1 MLEVRSTQPL
11 DAVETA
17 LRQAAQAHGA
27 AIQAV
32 HHFGIPNLR
41 TFALFQPEICGP
53 LLAAEPRFAVFLP
66 SHIAIRQ
73 VGAEDVC
80 LEAAS
85 PVELCPLIDRPD
97 LEMLA
102 LPLEKVI
109 RRVMEAAGRAN
120 AMAAA
125 GGQGAGHWAIGATE
139 DQVNMRGALPQRI
152 DRHGSKLEDLAGTGT
167 HDSSG
172 G

>member
-11 DAVETA
+11 DAVESA

-32 HHFGIPNLR
+32 HRFGVSGLR
-41 TFALFQPEICGP
+41 TFALFQPEICAP

-73 VGAEDVC
+73 TGAEEVC

-102 LPLEKVI
+102 LPLEKVL

-125 GGQGAGHWAIGATE
+125 GGQGLAHWALGATE

-152 DRHGSKLEDLAGTGT
+152 DSRGSKLEDLAGTGE

>member
-11 DAVETA
+11 DAVEAA
-17 LRQAAQAHGA
+17 LRRAAQAHGA

-32 HHFGIPNLR
+32 HHFGISSVH
-41 TFALFQPEICGP
+41 TFALFHPECCGP
-53 LLAAEPRFAVFLP
+53 LLAAEPRFAIFLP

-73 VGAEDVC
+73 AGAEIL

-109 RRVMEAAGRAN
+109 RRVIEEAGRGSALT
-120 AMAAA
+120 AASGHGVA
-125 GGQGAGHWAIGATE
+125 HWALGATE
-139 DQVNMRGALPQRI
+139 DQVSMRGALPQRI
-152 DRHGSKLEDLAGTGT
+152 DSHGSKLEDLAGTGK
-167 HDSSG
+167 HDSPG

>member
-32 HHFGIPNLR
+32 HHFGVANVR
-41 TFALFQPEICGP
+41 TFALFHPECCGP

-66 SHIAIRQ
+66 THIALRQ
-73 VGAEDVC
+73 AGEEVF

-102 LPLEKVI
+102 LPLENVM
-109 RRVMEAAGRAN
+109 RRVMEASGRGK

-125 GGQGAGHWAIGATE
+125 SGQGVAHWALGATE
-139 DQVNMRGALPQRI
+139 DQVSMRGALPQRI
-152 DRHGSKLEDLAGTGT
+152 DNRGSKLEDLAGTGG
-167 HDSSG
+167 HDSG
-172 G
+172 GG

>member
-32 HHFGIPNLR
+32 HHFGVSNLR
-41 TFALFQPEICGP
+41 TFALFQPEICAP

-73 VGAEDVC
+73 AGAEEVC
-80 LEAAS
+80 LEAVS
-85 PVELCPLIDRPD
+85 PVELCPLIERQD

-109 RRVMEAAGRAN
+109 RRVMEAAGRGV
-120 AMAAA
+120 MAAA
-125 GGQGAGHWAIGATE
+125 AGQSVGHWALGATE
-139 DQVNMRGALPQRI
+139 DQVNMRDALPQRI
-152 DRHGSKLEDLAGTGT
+152 DRHGSKLEDLAGTGK